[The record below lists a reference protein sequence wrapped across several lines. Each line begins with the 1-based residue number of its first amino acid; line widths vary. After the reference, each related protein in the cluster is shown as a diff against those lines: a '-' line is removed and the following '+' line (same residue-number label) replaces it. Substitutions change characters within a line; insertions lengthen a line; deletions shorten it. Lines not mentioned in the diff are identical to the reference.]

1 MIVLK
6 NIKICTISVGV
17 DMPIDIQKQ
26 LARKLEKYLLKEDIV
41 CDVEVKD
48 D

>member
-6 NIKICTISVGV
+6 NIKICTISVDV